1 MDETEF
7 RCTHKKMAW
16 SWYGVAEDIILA
28 CDPVIIN
35 LLNGLV
41 VEKAEE
47 RLFVEKREPRIKNH
61 FMDVERPVR
70 DTVKPHFPYSLLG
83 VCLCFQKK
91 LQNGSQSFLIEK
103 SSLLSYELFQH
114 HSIIS
119 GPTRRHS
126 VATLQK
132 M

>member
-1 MDETEF
+1 MKRNSDVLITQ
-7 RCTHKKMAW
+7 CNQKMAW
-16 SWYGVAEDIILA
+16 SWYGVAVDIILA

-70 DTVKPHFPYSLLG
+70 DTIKPHFPSSLLG
-83 VCLCFQKK
+83 V
-91 LQNGSQSFLIEK
+91 SV
-103 SSLLSYELFQH
+103 LSKTYKMGLNLF
-114 HSIIS
+114 
-119 GPTRRHS
+119 
-126 VATLQK
+126 
-132 M
+132 